1 MKLKVLAIG
10 GYCEAIQ
17 SESALP
23 NLKGLVS
30 DSVGAPVRRITRFVQ
45 LALIGAGRCCK
56 QVTISPDTAVYFSSC
71 RGDTEVTATLL
82 RDLIGRNESP
92 SPLTFVNSVSNAA
105 CFHVAK
111 ALALHDRSNFVT
123 NRFDP
128 IVAALKTAYLDILLG
143 ETRNALIG
151 SVDAVALPLS
161 EHRQRTQVT
170 DDRVLGEGSH
180 WLLVAAESDPRPAI
194 ANIAAIHNFSS
205 WEKLR
210 LWLEKEN
217 QLIDEDTVLAP
228 GQHLPKQDCDRVLAS
243 TGISEVFSYRESL
256 PHYDSQTGAAIDL
269 FIREGK
275 NTGSMLH
282 INSDPSGRYSALLV
296 ERLASSSL

>member
-1 MKLKVLAIG
+1 MKLKVLAVD
-10 GYCEAIQ
+10 GYCEPIE

-30 DSVGAPVRRITRFVQ
+30 DSIGLPVRRITRFVQ

-56 QVTISPDTAVYFSSC
+56 HANISPDTAVYFSSC
-71 RGDTEVTATLL
+71 RGDTEVTVTLL
-82 RDLIGRNESP
+82 RDLVGRKEPP

-128 IVAALKTAYLDILLG
+128 IIAALKTAYIDILLG
-143 ETRNALIG
+143 ETRSALIG
-151 SVDAVALPLS
+151 SVDACALPLS
-161 EHRQRTQVT
+161 EHRKRTQVG

-194 ANIAAIHNFSS
+194 AHILAIHNFSS
-205 WEKLR
+205 WDKLR
-210 LWLEKEN
+210 PWLEKEN
-217 QLIDEDTVLAP
+217 KIINEDTMLAP
-228 GQHLPKQDCDRVLAS
+228 GQHLPKQDCDRILAS
-243 TGISEVFSYRESL
+243 TGISKVFSYRQTL

-269 FIREGK
+269 FVREGK
-275 NTGSMLH
+275 HIGSMLH
-282 INSDPSGRYSALLV
+282 VNSDPSGRYSVLLM
-296 ERLASSSL
+296 ERLARPSA